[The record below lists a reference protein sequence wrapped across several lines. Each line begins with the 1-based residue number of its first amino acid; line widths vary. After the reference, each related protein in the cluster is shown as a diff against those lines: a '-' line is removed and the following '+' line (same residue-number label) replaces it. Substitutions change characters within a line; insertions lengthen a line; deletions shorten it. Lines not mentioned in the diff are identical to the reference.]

1 MVLVIFSSDILLV
14 IYLNIL
20 IQLLI
25 FGLFWLCAMSYYP
38 LHPIAGNQSL
48 VLKVVLLHPICII
61 SVLLILKTENS
72 KISLNSS
79 SLEIIPTLILDAKT
93 MSSTSTMHYAHH
105 DLVLDNMPTEFWW
118 VRRYGQCKSM
128 LVTNWLMSPPIVL
141 Q

>member
-1 MVLVIFSSDILLV
+1 
-14 IYLNIL
+14 
-20 IQLLI
+20 
-25 FGLFWLCAMSYYP
+25 MSYYP

-72 KISLNSS
+72 KLSLNSS

-105 DLVLDNMPTEFWW
+105 DLVLDNMPTEF
-118 VRRYGQCKSM
+118 
-128 LVTNWLMSPPIVL
+128 
-141 Q
+141 